1 MNKDLL
7 LVIDMQNVYLPGNKW
22 ACDNMPRAIKCIE
35 KMITKFPKE
44 NVIFTKFISDPNA
57 KEQWEEYNKVNSE
70 VNRDEYLNE
79 LVPEIAKYVD
89 STNCYEKS
97 VYSSAKICEIR
108 KRIEEA
114 DTIYVTGVVAEC
126 CVLSTIFDLIDMGKK
141 VVYVKDG
148 IAGQN
153 DEKERCVME
162 VLRGASPVHV
172 IFK

>member
-22 ACDNMPRAIKCIE
+22 ACDNMPRAIECIDNL
-35 KMITKFPKE
+35 IPTFPKE

-57 KEQWEEYNKVNSE
+57 KEQWKEYNRVYAEIN
-70 VNRDEYLNE
+70 NDEYLNE

-89 STNCYEKS
+89 NTNCFKKS
-97 VYSSAKICEIR
+97 VYSSVHVPEVR
-108 KRIEEA
+108 SRIEEA
-114 DTIYVTGVVAEC
+114 NTIYVTGVVAEC
-126 CVLSTIFDLIDMGKK
+126 CVLSTIFDLLDMGKK

-153 DEKERCVME
+153 DELWK
-162 VLRGASPVHV
+162 
-172 IFK
+172 F